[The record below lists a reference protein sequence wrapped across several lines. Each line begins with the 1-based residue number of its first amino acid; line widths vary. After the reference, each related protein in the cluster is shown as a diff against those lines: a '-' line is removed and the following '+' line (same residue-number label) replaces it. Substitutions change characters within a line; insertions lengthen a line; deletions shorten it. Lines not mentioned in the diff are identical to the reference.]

1 MPGRTSPQ
9 STFYS
14 SVPSAEKPDR
24 TTVPRARSTVL
35 FPLQRNQTGP
45 QSPEHVLQFCSLIRK
60 ARRQQV
66 ELLALR
72 RYIGKWSKYV
82 RAYSCK
88 MALHCEVVQVR
99 ESVLLHQGVTLWSGP
114 STWERTLA
122 PRCYIVKWSKYVR
135 AYSCTKVL
143 HCEVVQA
150 RESVLLHQ
158 GVTLWS
164 GPSTWERT
172 LAPRCYI
179 VKWSKYV
186 VLLHQGVTLWSG
198 PSTWERT
205 LAPRCY
211 IVKWSKYV
219 RAYSCTKVLHCEVV
233 QARESVL
240 LHQGVTLWSGPSTWE
255 RTLAPRCYIVK
266 WSKHVRAYSCTKVL
280 HCEVVQARESVL
292 LHQGVTLW
300 SGPSTW
306 ERTLAPRCYI
316 VKWSKYVRAYSCT
329 KVLHCEVVQVR
340 ESVLLHQGVTLWSGP
355 STWERTLAPRC
366 YIVKW
371 SKHVRAYSCTKVL
384 HCEVVQAR
392 ESVLLHQGVTL
403 WSGPSTW
410 ERTLAPRCY
419 IVKWSKHVRAYS
431 CTKVLHC

>member
-9 STFYS
+9 SMFYS

-45 QSPEHVLQFCSLIRK
+45 QSPEHVLQFCSLCRETRQECSVLFPLQRNQTGPQSPEHVLQFCSLIRK

-72 RYIGKWSKYV
+72 CYIGKWSKYV
-82 RAYSCK
+82 RAYSCT
-88 MALHCEVVQVR
+88 MALHCEVVQV
-99 ESVLLHQGVTLWSGP
+99 H
-114 STWERTLA
+114 
-122 PRCYIVKWSKYVR
+122 
-135 AYSCTKVL
+135 
-143 HCEVVQA
+143 
-150 RESVLLHQ
+150 
-158 GVTLWS
+158 
-164 GPSTWERT
+164 
-172 LAPRCYI
+172 
-179 VKWSKYV
+179 
-186 VLLHQGVTLWSG
+186 
-198 PSTWERT
+198 
-205 LAPRCY
+205 
-211 IVKWSKYV
+211 
-219 RAYSCTKVLHCEVV
+219 
-233 QARESVL
+233 
-240 LHQGVTLWSGPSTWE
+240 
-255 RTLAPRCYIVK
+255 
-266 WSKHVRAYSCTKVL
+266 
-280 HCEVVQARESVL
+280 ESVL

-340 ESVLLHQGVTLWSGP
+340 DSVLLHQGVTLWSGP
-355 STWERTLAPRC
+355 STW
-366 YIVKW
+366 
-371 SKHVRAYSCTKVL
+371 YSCTKVL
-384 HCEVVQAR
+384 HCEVIQVR

-419 IVKWSKHVRAYS
+419 IVKWSKYVRAYS
-431 CTKVLHC
+431 CTKMLHCEVVQAHESILLHQGVAFFKYFNFLFLHVQVRESVLSGLESNLWFKKNFSQDLSVAFPPF